1 MQSFKTEKGTKYISK
16 LHFALYVF
24 IFSEKPCI
32 NNKQKSDSTIST
44 SYLPYPLS
52 L

>member
-1 MQSFKTEKGTKYISK
+1 MQSFKTGKGTKYISK

-32 NNKQKSDSTIST
+32 NNKQESDRTIFT
-44 SYLPYPLS
+44 FYLPYP
-52 L
+52 